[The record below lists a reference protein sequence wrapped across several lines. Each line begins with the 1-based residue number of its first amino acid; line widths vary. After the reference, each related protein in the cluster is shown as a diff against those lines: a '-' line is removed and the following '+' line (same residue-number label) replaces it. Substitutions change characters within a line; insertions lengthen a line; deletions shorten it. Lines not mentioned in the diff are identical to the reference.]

1 MSGRKTLD
9 IDNITLRT
17 IRAINPQTNLNPTAN
32 YILAADGSGNATWV
46 NTITNINTYGTGF
59 TGASSGTGPTGSV
72 GPTGPGGSVTGPT
85 GPGGNGGGGG
95 SSSFY
100 VAGGT
105 PGPTNNPLQY
115 STDGITWTDCSNIID
130 VLGYSVECRAI
141 AYNGLIWMAGLTR
154 NEPNNLPLVYS
165 SDGIVWAPVPNSSL
179 LTTCYTIAWNGSIWL
194 AGGITNT
201 DSPIIYS
208 YDAITWQYTNPTFFS
223 NCRAIAWNGSL
234 WVAGGPG
241 PSSLAYS
248 YDGITWTTSVSGSYN
263 MDQGIFSIAWNGTQW
278 AAGGAAYSP
287 YIIISPDGI
296 DWTITS
302 TVGINYGFGIA
313 TNGTRWI
320 AVGADT
326 NTNASSI
333 IYTTSPDPSGIWNDS
348 TSAASIFTS
357 GNSITWGQ
365 QWIAGGTSVGNV
377 SSIAYSSD
385 GDTWTVASSNLSEC
399 YAVASNRVLPNAG
412 QRSGGGGTGYTG
424 PTGSGAFINWTGPYN
439 AGTTYN
445 LNDGVIGPD
454 GNGYVLAAP
463 AIAGTAPPDTDYWA
477 LVASNI
483 ATGPTGATGS
493 IGFTGY
499 TGVTGYT
506 GPAGG
511 GSGSTGPTGRTG
523 STGPT
528 GPAGGGTGATG
539 PTGQGIVL
547 VTSYN
552 VTNSAATA
560 YTINGTNN
568 PTINLFRG
576 VTYYFN
582 VNASGHPFWIKTS
595 PVTGTGSAYSS
606 GVTNNGTDVG
616 IITFAVPFDAP
627 STLYYICQ
635 IHSSMQGQINISNMG
650 VTGPTGPAG
659 GGGGGTGFTGPTGP
673 TGSVLIYATVFDGG
687 NASTNYI
694 IGPVF
699 NCGGAQ

>member
-1 MSGRKTLD
+1 M
-9 IDNITLRT
+9 
-17 IRAINPQTNLNPTAN
+17 
-32 YILAADGSGNATWV
+32 
-46 NTITNINTYGTGF
+46 
-59 TGASSGTGPTGSV
+59 
-72 GPTGPGGSVTGPT
+72 
-85 GPGGNGGGGG
+85 
-95 SSSFY
+95 
-100 VAGGT
+100 GGT
-105 PGPTNNPLQY
+105 TRQLGY
-115 STDGITWTDCSNIID
+115 STDGINWTASTTSGDID
-130 VLGYSVECRAI
+130 LAS
-141 AYNGLIWMAGLTR
+141 
-154 NEPNNLPLVYS
+154 
-165 SDGIVWAPVPNSSL
+165 
-179 LTTCYTIAWNGSIWL
+179 IAWNGSYWL
-194 AGGITNT
+194 AVGGNT
-201 DSPIIYS
+201 TTSPNVLQS
-208 YDAITWQYTNPTFFS
+208 YDGINWSETVNVGGDGTYLSALCWNGSFWVMSGNSYTYTSTDAITWT
-223 NCRAIAWNGSL
+223 
-234 WVAGGPG
+234 
-241 PSSLAYS
+241 
-248 YDGITWTTSVSGSYN
+248 
-263 MDQGIFSIAWNGTQW
+263 
-278 AAGGAAYSP
+278 
-287 YIIISPDGI
+287 
-296 DWTITS
+296 
-302 TVGINYGFGIA
+302 
-313 TNGTRWI
+313 
-320 AVGADT
+320 
-326 NTNASSI
+326 
-333 IYTTSPDPSGIWNDS
+333 
-348 TSAASIFTS
+348 
-357 GNSITWGQ
+357 
-365 QWIAGGTSVGNV
+365 
-377 SSIAYSSD
+377 SSIALSD
-385 GDTWTVASSNLSEC
+385 GQSFSEIAWDGSKFIAVSYDNPSLNTIYYGYDGLTWAPGNCDQLPGTNC
-399 YAVASNRVLPNAG
+399 YGIASNRVLPNVG
-412 QRSGGGGTGYTG
+412 QGSGGGGGGGTGYTG

-445 LNDGVIGPD
+445 LNDGVIGAD
-454 GNGYVLAAP
+454 GYGYVLAAP
-463 AIAGTAPPDTDYWA
+463 AIAGTAPPDTNYWA

-511 GSGSTGPTGRTG
+511 GSGSTGPTGPAGGGTGSTGPTGPAGGGTGSTGPTGPAGGGTG

-547 VTSYN
+547 VTSYT

-635 IHSSMQGQINISNMG
+635 IHSSMQGQINISDMG